1 MEQLDSNG
9 RIPTYKVQNEFDLL
23 SSLPDSK
30 PSKKIVST
38 KKGLKAIKAL
48 TDLQKEFAVV
58 HWDNLEPKDKIEKI
72 CYFVSEF
79 WHIHPFRE
87 GNTRTSAMML
97 YFLTNLYDKHS
108 RVSIYFVGNQ

>member
-38 KKGLKAIKAL
+38 KKGLKSIKAL
-48 TDLQKEFAVV
+48 TDLQKNHNVSWYRYV
-58 HWDNLEPKDKIEKI
+58 KDRATKVPNKIALF
-72 CYFVSEF
+72 Y
-79 WHIHPFRE
+79 R
-87 GNTRTSAMML
+87 GNEIT
-97 YFLTNLYDKHS
+97 
-108 RVSIYFVGNQ
+108 